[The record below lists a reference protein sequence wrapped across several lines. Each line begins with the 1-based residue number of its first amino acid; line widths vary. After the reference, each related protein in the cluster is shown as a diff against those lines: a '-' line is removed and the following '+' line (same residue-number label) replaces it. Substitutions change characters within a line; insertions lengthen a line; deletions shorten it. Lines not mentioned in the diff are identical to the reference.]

1 MAGNTE
7 VKKSKGLKNHKKAQ
21 KAMVADKRAVAA
33 AAAKSKK
40 TSKVELKVEP
50 AVSKETIVTNV
61 AQENFQT
68 VVEDTFPA
76 ELTGDLSGAREV
88 TMVEQQT
95 SVYNS
100 MVLLHSQTNIIDY
113 KAQDLA
119 SEEIVLSI
127 NSIPDTYINMNPDLT
142 IVQES
147 NSAEHVST
155 ALIALA
161 DEVFDSKAHCKAP
174 RAKHSEQTSELS
186 G

>member
-40 TSKVELKVEP
+40 TSKVEVKVEP

-61 AQENFQT
+61 AQETFQT

-100 MVLLHSQTNIIDY
+100 MVQLHS
-113 KAQDLA
+113 
-119 SEEIVLSI
+119 
-127 NSIPDTYINMNPDLT
+127 
-142 IVQES
+142 
-147 NSAEHVST
+147 
-155 ALIALA
+155 
-161 DEVFDSKAHCKAP
+161 
-174 RAKHSEQTSELS
+174 
-186 G
+186 